1 MDFSYDETQR
11 VIAQVTSDV
20 LANAGD
26 DPWKALGEA
35 GMLSLAVPQWLG
47 GEGLGLPEVA
57 VVLTEIGRRA
67 TDVPALS
74 MLAMG
79 VLPVATFAPKDV
91 QAELLDNRELTGVLG
106 KMSYRDGGISGV
118 SQSPCA
124 ATAYRLLVQVGPRIA
139 VVDPGGDGAVVSP
152 DGVVRLDGAVPVAVF
167 DGDLRRFAI
176 AGVCAMGDGLLRGAL
191 ELTAAHVA
199 QRKQFGRPLAAFQA
213 VAQQIAD
220 VYIASRTMHLAALA
234 ACLNAEDVAVAAA
247 WLAREGPPA
256 MRTCH
261 HLHGGL
267 GLDVSYPLHRY
278 SAMLRKLVGH
288 VHRAY

>member
-11 VIAQVTSDV
+11 VIAQVTADV

-35 GMLSLAVPQWLG
+35 GMLSLAVPRWLG

-67 TDVPALS
+67 VDVPALS
-74 MLAMG
+74 TLAMG
-79 VLPVATFAPKDV
+79 VLPVAAFAPGSL
-91 QAELLDNRELTGVLG
+91 QAELLDNRLLTSVFG
-106 KMSYRDGGISGV
+106 KMSYRDGTISGMGHG
-118 SQSPCA
+118 PCA
-124 ATAYRLLVQVGPRIA
+124 ATASRLLVQIGGQIA
-139 VVDPGGDGAVVSP
+139 VVEPPRDAAAG
-152 DGVVRLDGAVPVAVF
+152 GVVRLEGAVPVAVF

-199 QRKQFGRPLAAFQA
+199 QRKQFGRPLATFQA
-213 VAQQIAD
+213 VALQIAD

-234 ACLNAEDVAVAAA
+234 ACLNEDDVAVAAA

-278 SAMLRKLVGH
+278 SAMLRELVGH

>member
-11 VIAQVTSDV
+11 VIAQVASDV
-20 LANAGD
+20 LAGAGD
-26 DPWKALGEA
+26 GDAWKALGEA
-35 GMLSLAVPQWLG
+35 GMLSLAVPEWLG

-57 VVLTEIGRRA
+57 IVLTEIGRRA
-67 TDVPALS
+67 VDVPALS
-74 MLAMG
+74 TLAMG
-79 VLPVATFAPKDV
+79 VLPVVAYAPREL
-91 QAELLDNRELTGVLG
+91 QAQLLERELTAVFG
-106 KMSYRDGGISGV
+106 KMSYRDGKVSGMAQGPYAV
-118 SQSPCA
+118 
-124 ATAYRLLVQVGPRIA
+124 TAPRLLVQVGEQIA
-139 VVDPGGDGAVVSP
+139 VVDPPGVSP
-152 DGVVRLDGAVPVAVF
+152 GGVVWFEDAVPEAVF

-176 AGVCAMGDGLLRGAL
+176 AGVCAMGDGLLQGAL
-191 ELTAAHVA
+191 ELTTAHVA
-199 QRKQFGRPLAAFQA
+199 GRTQFGRPLAAFQA

-234 ACLNAEDVAVAAA
+234 ACANEEDVGVAAA

-267 GLDVSYPLHRY
+267 GLDMSYPLHRY
-278 SAMLRKLVGH
+278 SSMLRELVGH